1 MLSAVDPPVK
11 LTLQTNRDFRF
22 IYVVISLSATCAAVC
37 LWFWMVFREG
47 DFKDILLKIP
57 ILGLLLGIG
66 IGSTWAVILEQRF
79 SITFDRVHVCVLEK
93 TSVFISKTTI
103 YKLKDLIEIKLE
115 EIWDDERE
123 KALYRVCLWLV
134 GNKSVP
140 ITSLD
145 TDKDKMESLCGQ
157 IQRFLSPLL

>member
-1 MLSAVDPPVK
+1 
-11 LTLQTNRDFRF
+11 
-22 IYVVISLSATCAAVC
+22 
-37 LWFWMVFREG
+37 
-47 DFKDILLKIP
+47 
-57 ILGLLLGIG
+57 
-66 IGSTWAVILEQRF
+66 
-79 SITFDRVHVCVLEK
+79 VCVLEK